1 MLRATAQ
8 KALRRATTSLRSS
21 NTNTSGG
28 GVFSPKQ
35 QKRSM
40 SGGGSIEEEIGTN
53 LHSFFISL
61 PHFSFHFLSLRARND
76 RKEISLSLT
85 QSADLSGYSLL
96 LLQLK

>member
-61 PHFSFHFLSLRARND
+61 PHFSLSF
-76 RKEISLSLT
+76 SLSLSERVT
-85 QSADLSGYSLL
+85 IEKRSLSLSLKALTSPGILSYYYS
-96 LLQLK
+96 